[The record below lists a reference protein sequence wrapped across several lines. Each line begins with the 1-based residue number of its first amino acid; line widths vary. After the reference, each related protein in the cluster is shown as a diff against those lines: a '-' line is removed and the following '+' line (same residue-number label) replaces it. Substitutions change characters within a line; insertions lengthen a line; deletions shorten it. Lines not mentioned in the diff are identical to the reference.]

1 MEKYVDSSTSALSPP
16 TVSVKS
22 GMLAVIAGHGGGSGP
37 TVTVKVWV
45 TGSQPTLATVTEIV
59 PVPALVPGET
69 SSVVPVRLAVATDVS
84 DEDIV

>member
-22 GMLAVIAGHGGGSGP
+22 GMLAFIAGHRGL
-37 TVTVKVWV
+37 TVTVK
-45 TGSQPTLATVTEIV
+45 PCMTLSHPDLLTVTVTVAV
-59 PVPALVPGET
+59 PGLVPGET
-69 SSVVPVRLAVATDVS
+69 SSDVPVRLAVATVVS